1 MLPQHF
7 ENLKEFILSKNAI
20 FHKGFA
26 NAYRDELRNAIYART
41 EQELIAVLPND
52 SLGNYF
58 YLRHED
64 TIQHEALQA
73 ERLADSG
80 SGRLSFLDIA
90 TIQLVAMADKACA
103 YTMVENLRNTLMMY
117 EGMNAQ
123 PTSSLV
129 ESSKVIMAELPR
141 NEQQLAILQRLKNET
156 IVRIT
161 IKATTLFTPSNCI
174 NNPCN

>member
-1 MLPQHF
+1 MLPQYL
-7 ENLKEFILSKNAI
+7 EKLKEFILSKNHI

-26 NAYRDELRNAIYART
+26 NAYRDELRNVVYART
-41 EQELIAVLPND
+41 EQELITVLPND

-80 SGRLSFLDIA
+80 IGRLSFLDTV
-90 TIQLVAMADKACA
+90 TIQLVAIADKACA

-129 ESSKVIMAELPR
+129 ETSKVIMAELPG

-161 IKATTLFTPSNCI
+161 IKATTLFTPSECI